1 MTKAKYKLELL
12 RPAQRELKEIALV
25 HTVLAGV
32 ESARKITDRIFRAL
46 EHLQSHLPMGVE
58 CGDEIL
64 RWAGYRMLICGHYL
78 CIYRL
83 LGKQSLSTILSMVG
97 LIIPGCWLHYPCK
110 MTNVVIIVPALTRTG
125 AHSDLKT

>member
-1 MTKAKYKLELL
+1 MTKAKYQLELL
-12 RPAQRELKEIALV
+12 RPAQHELEKIALV

-83 LGKQSLSTILSMVG
+83 LGKTIFVYHIVDG
-97 LIIPGCWLHYPCK
+97 RTNYPRLLA
-110 MTNVVIIVPALTRTG
+110 TLPVQ
-125 AHSDLKT
+125 DD